1 MAQVGFNGHYR
12 ELPFLFSIPLLLV
25 IYRGNDIDLVCPE
38 VSGYLKPIIT
48 LHSCYRF
55 KNVCGIMSNSIKKRL
70 WASNKAAVTSLP
82 SIFPECQITHPQ
94 GEGVY
99 KFNLVVHS
107 RVEWR
112 DRSVVTLGSDKLTAC
127 Q

>member
-1 MAQVGFNGHYR
+1 
-12 ELPFLFSIPLLLV
+12 
-25 IYRGNDIDLVCPE
+25 
-38 VSGYLKPIIT
+38 
-48 LHSCYRF
+48 
-55 KNVCGIMSNSIKKRL
+55 MSNRIRKRL

-82 SIFPECQITHPQ
+82 SIFPGCQDTPPQ

-99 KFNLVVHS
+99 KFNLVFHS

-112 DRSVVTLGSDKLTAC
+112 DKSVVTLGSEKLAAC